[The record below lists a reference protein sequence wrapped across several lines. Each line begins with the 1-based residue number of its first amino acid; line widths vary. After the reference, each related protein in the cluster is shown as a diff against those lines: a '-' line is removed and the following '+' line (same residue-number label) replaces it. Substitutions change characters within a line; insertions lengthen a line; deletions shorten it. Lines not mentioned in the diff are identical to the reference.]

1 MSIPHINISH
11 DTYTVYRIAKELKQE
26 RIKCYDYFAD
36 PNMYTADVL
45 GQASRIVEAVI
56 LGMPLP
62 SVGAEMAKDGVLT
75 FIDHMFIIN
84 CLVSF
89 MEGKFNLIRLN
100 VLKDFEG
107 KYYKDILPI
116 YQNRIDDANIS
127 VYWYPFNADV
137 VLSRIFT
144 QSLCGFIVNEEL
156 KLKQ

>member
-1 MSIPHINISH
+1 MAIPHLNISH
-11 DTYTVYRIAKELKQE
+11 DNYTVYRIAKELGQG
-26 RIKCYDYFAD
+26 RLKCYDYFAD
-36 PNMYTADVL
+36 KNCFTADVL

-62 SVGAEMAKDGVLT
+62 RVGAEMDKEGVLT
-75 FIDHMFIIN
+75 FIDRVFIIN
-84 CLVSF
+84 TLVSF

-116 YQNRIDDANIS
+116 YQNRIDDAKIS

-137 VLSRIFT
+137 ELTQIFELSLRGAF
-144 QSLCGFIVNEEL
+144 
-156 KLKQ
+156 

>member
-1 MSIPHINISH
+1 MAIPHLNISH
-11 DTYTVYRIAKELKQE
+11 DSYTVYRIAKELGQGHL
-26 RIKCYDYFAD
+26 KCYDYFAD
-36 PNMYTADVL
+36 QKMFTSDIL

-75 FIDHMFIIN
+75 FVDHNFTLN

-89 MEGKFNLIRLN
+89 LQGKFNLIRLN

-116 YQNRIDDANIS
+116 YQNRIDDAKIS
-127 VYWYPFNADV
+127 VYWYPFNGDDTLKQV
-137 VLSRIFT
+137 FGY
-144 QSLCGFIVNEEL
+144 SLCGNF
-156 KLKQ
+156 

>member
-11 DTYTVYRIAKELKQE
+11 DTYTVYRIAKELGQE
-26 RIKCYDYFAD
+26 RLKCLDYFANR
-36 PNMYTADVL
+36 NMYTADVL

-62 SVGAEMAKDGVLT
+62 NVGAEMDKAGVLT

-100 VLKDFEG
+100 ILKDFEG

-116 YQNRIDDANIS
+116 YQNRIDDAKIS
-127 VYWYPFNADV
+127 VYWYPFNADAA
-137 VLSRIFT
+137 LKKIFT
-144 QSLCGFIVNEEL
+144 RSLCGFIVNEEL
-156 KLKQ
+156 KIKQ

>member
-1 MSIPHINISH
+1 MAIPHLNISH
-11 DTYTVYRIAKELKQE
+11 DNYTVYRIAKELGQE
-26 RIKCYDYFAD
+26 RLKCYDYFED
-36 PNMYTADVL
+36 KNMYTADVL

-62 SVGAEMAKDGVLT
+62 SVGAEMDKEGVLT

-100 VLKDFEG
+100 ILKDFDG

-116 YQNRIDDANIS
+116 YQNRIDDAKIS
-127 VYWYPFNADV
+127 VYWYPFNSDAALKEIFE
-137 VLSRIFT
+137 LSLSGSF
-144 QSLCGFIVNEEL
+144 
-156 KLKQ
+156 